1 MKNIFHIIII
11 STGLLFGQTA
21 EQIKKAKEVIQR
33 TGMSESQ
40 ARDAAKARGFTDKQI
55 DAAIQKEKASKT
67 GSGETVPEAAEKIG
81 LPELG
86 KSNEVISAI
95 QKGKDIARRNIVKVP
110 TINGT
115 VPHKIIGKHGAS
127 RVIIKP
133 AAPGTGIIAGG
144 GVRAVMEQVGI
155 HNVLTK
161 RYGSKN
167 SSNMV
172 FATMDGLLNLKD
184 AVAIANK
191 RGIKIGEVF
200 S

>member
-1 MKNIFHIIII
+1 
-11 STGLLFGQTA
+11 
-21 EQIKKAKEVIQR
+21 
-33 TGMSESQ
+33 MS
-40 ARDAAKARGFTDKQI
+40 
-55 DAAIQKEKASKT
+55 AINPSELDLQE
-67 GSGETVPEAAEKIG
+67 ETVIKINRTAKVTSRG
-81 LPELG
+81 KRFRFSALVAIGDAKGHIGIGLG

-133 AAPGTGIIAGG
+133 ASPGTGIIAGG
-144 GVRAVMEQVGI
+144 GVRAIMEQVGI

-172 FATMDGLLNLKD
+172 FATLNGLLNLKD

>member
-1 MKNIFHIIII
+1 
-11 STGLLFGQTA
+11 
-21 EQIKKAKEVIQR
+21 
-33 TGMSESQ
+33 MS
-40 ARDAAKARGFTDKQI
+40 
-55 DAAIQKEKASKT
+55 AINPSELDLQE
-67 GSGETVPEAAEKIG
+67 ETVIKINRTAKVTSRG
-81 LPELG
+81 KRFRFSALVAIGDAKGHIGIGLG

-95 QKGKDIARRNIVKVP
+95 QKGKDIARRNIVKIPV
-110 TINGT
+110 INGT

-133 AAPGTGIIAGG
+133 AAPGTGVIAGG
-144 GVRAVMEQVGI
+144 GVRAVMVQVGI

-172 FATMDGLLNLKD
+172 FATLNGLLNLKD

-191 RGIKIGEVF
+191 RGIRIGEVF

>member
-1 MKNIFHIIII
+1 
-11 STGLLFGQTA
+11 
-21 EQIKKAKEVIQR
+21 
-33 TGMSESQ
+33 MS
-40 ARDAAKARGFTDKQI
+40 
-55 DAAIQKEKASKT
+55 AINPSELDLQE
-67 GSGETVPEAAEKIG
+67 ETVIKINRTAKVTSRG
-81 LPELG
+81 KRFRFSALVAIGDAKGHIGIGLG

-191 RGIKIGEVF
+191 RGIKVGEVF

>member
-1 MKNIFHIIII
+1 LSAINP
-11 STGLLFGQTA
+11 
-21 EQIKKAKEVIQR
+21 
-33 TGMSESQ
+33 SELDLQ
-40 ARDAAKARGFTDKQI
+40 
-55 DAAIQKEKASKT
+55 E
-67 GSGETVPEAAEKIG
+67 ETVIKINRTAKVTSRG
-81 LPELG
+81 KRFRFSALVAIGDAKGHIGIGLG

-95 QKGKDIARRNIVKVP
+95 QKGKDIARRNIVKIPV
-110 TINGT
+110 INGT

-127 RVIIKP
+127 RVMIKP

-172 FATMDGLLNLKD
+172 FATMNGLLNLKD

>member
-1 MKNIFHIIII
+1 
-11 STGLLFGQTA
+11 
-21 EQIKKAKEVIQR
+21 
-33 TGMSESQ
+33 MS
-40 ARDAAKARGFTDKQI
+40 
-55 DAAIQKEKASKT
+55 AINPSELDLQE
-67 GSGETVPEAAEKIG
+67 ETVIKINRTAKVTSRG
-81 LPELG
+81 KRFRFSALVAIGDAKGHIGIGLG

-172 FATMDGLLNLKD
+172 FATMNGLLNLKD

-191 RGIKIGEVF
+191 RGIKIGEVL

>member
-1 MKNIFHIIII
+1 MSAINPSELDLQEEAVIKINRTAKVTSRGKRFRFSALVAIGDAKGHI
-11 STGLLFGQTA
+11 G
-21 EQIKKAKEVIQR
+21 
-33 TGMSESQ
+33 
-40 ARDAAKARGFTDKQI
+40 
-55 DAAIQKEKASKT
+55 
-67 GSGETVPEAAEKIG
+67 IG
-81 LPELG
+81 LG

-95 QKGKDIARRNIVKVP
+95 QKGKDIARRNIVKIPV
-110 TINGT
+110 INGT

-127 RVIIKP
+127 RVMIKP
-133 AAPGTGIIAGG
+133 ASPGTGIIAGG

-172 FATMDGLLNLKD
+172 FATLNGLLNLKD

-191 RGIKIGEVF
+191 RGIRIGEVF

>member
-1 MKNIFHIIII
+1 MSAINPSELDLQEEAVIKINRTAKVTSRGKRFRFSALVAIGDAKGHI
-11 STGLLFGQTA
+11 G
-21 EQIKKAKEVIQR
+21 
-33 TGMSESQ
+33 
-40 ARDAAKARGFTDKQI
+40 
-55 DAAIQKEKASKT
+55 
-67 GSGETVPEAAEKIG
+67 IG
-81 LPELG
+81 LG

-144 GVRAVMEQVGI
+144 GVRAIMEQVGI

-172 FATMDGLLNLKD
+172 FATMNGLLNLKD

>member
-1 MKNIFHIIII
+1 MSAINPSELDLQEEAVIKINRTAKVTSRGKRFRFSALVAIGDAKGHI
-11 STGLLFGQTA
+11 G
-21 EQIKKAKEVIQR
+21 
-33 TGMSESQ
+33 
-40 ARDAAKARGFTDKQI
+40 
-55 DAAIQKEKASKT
+55 
-67 GSGETVPEAAEKIG
+67 IG
-81 LPELG
+81 LG

>member
-1 MKNIFHIIII
+1 LSAINP
-11 STGLLFGQTA
+11 
-21 EQIKKAKEVIQR
+21 
-33 TGMSESQ
+33 SELDLQ
-40 ARDAAKARGFTDKQI
+40 
-55 DAAIQKEKASKT
+55 E
-67 GSGETVPEAAEKIG
+67 ETVIKINRTAKVTSRG
-81 LPELG
+81 KRFRFSALVAIGDAKGHIGIGLG

-95 QKGKDIARRNIVKVP
+95 QKGKDIARRNIVKIPV
-110 TINGT
+110 INGT

-127 RVIIKP
+127 RVMIKP

-172 FATMDGLLNLKD
+172 FATLNGLLNLKD

-191 RGIKIGEVF
+191 RGIRIGEVF

>member
-1 MKNIFHIIII
+1 LSAINP
-11 STGLLFGQTA
+11 
-21 EQIKKAKEVIQR
+21 
-33 TGMSESQ
+33 SELDLQ
-40 ARDAAKARGFTDKQI
+40 
-55 DAAIQKEKASKT
+55 E
-67 GSGETVPEAAEKIG
+67 ETVIKINRTAKVTSRG
-81 LPELG
+81 KRFRFSALVAIGDAKGHIGIGLG

-172 FATMDGLLNLKD
+172 FATMNGLLNLKD

>member
-1 MKNIFHIIII
+1 M
-11 STGLLFGQTA
+11 A
-21 EQIKKAKEVIQR
+21 VINP
-33 TGMSESQ
+33 SELDLQ
-40 ARDAAKARGFTDKQI
+40 
-55 DAAIQKEKASKT
+55 E
-67 GSGETVPEAAEKIG
+67 ETVIKINRTAKVTSRG
-81 LPELG
+81 KRFRFSALVAIGDAKGHIGIGLG

-95 QKGKDIARRNIVKVP
+95 QKGKDIARRSIVKIP
-110 TINGT
+110 IINGT

-133 AAPGTGIIAGG
+133 ASPGTGIIAGG

-155 HNVLTK
+155 HNILTK

-172 FATMDGLLNLKD
+172 FATLNGLLNLKD

-191 RGIKIGEVF
+191 REMTIGEVF
-200 S
+200 N

>member
-1 MKNIFHIIII
+1 
-11 STGLLFGQTA
+11 
-21 EQIKKAKEVIQR
+21 
-33 TGMSESQ
+33 MS
-40 ARDAAKARGFTDKQI
+40 
-55 DAAIQKEKASKT
+55 AINPSELDLQE
-67 GSGETVPEAAEKIG
+67 ETVIKINRTAKVTSRG
-81 LPELG
+81 KRFRFSALVAIGDAKGHIGIGLG

-95 QKGKDIARRNIVKVP
+95 QKGKEIARRNIVKVP

-172 FATMDGLLNLKD
+172 FATMNGLLNLKD

>member
-1 MKNIFHIIII
+1 M
-11 STGLLFGQTA
+11 A
-21 EQIKKAKEVIQR
+21 VINP
-33 TGMSESQ
+33 SELDLQ
-40 ARDAAKARGFTDKQI
+40 
-55 DAAIQKEKASKT
+55 E
-67 GSGETVPEAAEKIG
+67 ETVVKINRTAKVTSRG
-81 LPELG
+81 KRFRFSALVAIGDAKGHIGIGLG

-95 QKGKDIARRNIVKVP
+95 QKGKDIARRSIVKIP
-110 TINGT
+110 IINGT

-133 AAPGTGIIAGG
+133 ASPGTGIIAGG

-155 HNVLTK
+155 HNILTK

-172 FATMDGLLNLKD
+172 FATLNGLLNLKD

-191 RGIKIGEVF
+191 REMTIGEVF

>member
-1 MKNIFHIIII
+1 
-11 STGLLFGQTA
+11 
-21 EQIKKAKEVIQR
+21 
-33 TGMSESQ
+33 MS
-40 ARDAAKARGFTDKQI
+40 
-55 DAAIQKEKASKT
+55 AINPSELDFQE
-67 GSGETVPEAAEKIG
+67 ETVIKINRTAKVTSRG
-81 LPELG
+81 KRFRFSALVAIGDAKGHIGIGLG

-144 GVRAVMEQVGI
+144 GVRAVMEQDGI
-155 HNVLTK
+155 NNVLTK

-172 FATMDGLLNLKD
+172 FATMNGLLNLKD

>member
-1 MKNIFHIIII
+1 MSAINP
-11 STGLLFGQTA
+11 SELD
-21 EQIKKAKEVIQR
+21 IQ
-33 TGMSESQ
+33 E
-40 ARDAAKARGFTDKQI
+40 
-55 DAAIQKEKASKT
+55 
-67 GSGETVPEAAEKIG
+67 ETVIKINRTAKVTSRG
-81 LPELG
+81 KRFRFSALVAIGDAKGHIGIGLG

-95 QKGKDIARRNIVKVP
+95 QKGKDIARRNIVKIP
-110 TINGT
+110 IINGT

-127 RVIIKP
+127 RVMIKP

-144 GVRAVMEQVGI
+144 GVRAIMEQVGI

-172 FATMDGLLNLKD
+172 FATLNGLLNLKD

-191 RGIKIGEVF
+191 RGIRIGEVF

>member
-1 MKNIFHIIII
+1 
-11 STGLLFGQTA
+11 
-21 EQIKKAKEVIQR
+21 
-33 TGMSESQ
+33 MS
-40 ARDAAKARGFTDKQI
+40 
-55 DAAIQKEKASKT
+55 AINPSELDLQE
-67 GSGETVPEAAEKIG
+67 ETVIKINRTAKVTSRG
-81 LPELG
+81 KRFRFSALVAIGDAKGHIGIGLG

-95 QKGKDIARRNIVKVP
+95 QKGKDIARRNIVKIPV
-110 TINGT
+110 INGT

-127 RVIIKP
+127 RVMIKP
-133 AAPGTGIIAGG
+133 ASPGTGIIAGG

-172 FATMDGLLNLKD
+172 FATLNGLLNLKD

-191 RGIKIGEVF
+191 RGITIGEVF